1 MTAITPVQ
9 NAVAAYYSITVDDL
23 INGPKSQTVVTARHI
38 ARYLEREA
46 GHSYPE
52 IGKFYGNDHTSA
64 MASFNH
70 VKDRL
75 AANDARY
82 TEPVRAL
89 LAVLQM
95 TEDKR
100 TQAESDAYAYQ
111 EFQAMACPTC
121 GAPVIAELKRQIAVL
136 RAEVEKVKR

>member
-1 MTAITPVQ
+1 MITPIQ
-9 NAVAAYYSITVDDL
+9 NAVAAYYAITVDEL
-23 INGPKSQTVVTARHI
+23 ISGGKNQALVTARQI

-46 GHSYPE
+46 GGSYPE
-52 IGKFYGNDHTSA
+52 IGKLYGNDHTTV

-70 VKDRL
+70 VKERL
-75 AANDARY
+75 TANDARY
-82 TEPVRAL
+82 VEPVRAL

-100 TQAESDAYAYQ
+100 AQAESEAYAYR